1 MSKRMV
7 PSPDPVFTGT
17 VQVVPEPVGVP
28 TLAPEIPP
36 VVVSEKLV
44 AAKLDTL
51 PEKVTV

>member
-1 MSKRMV
+1 MV
-7 PSPDPVFTGT
+7 PSPDPVFTGI

-36 VVVSEKLV
+36 VVVSEKL
-44 AAKLDTL
+44 AAVKPDTL